1 MHYQRKHRIPCSRT
15 SQEVRELKFKR
26 TFFNATSISRTSQEV
41 RELKYRPETGQRH
54 LAHVAPRKRG
64 MGCISPYRSA
74 AAVSRRRTLQEIQ
87 EEGWSAFKR
96 FFVKCRGAPLKQA
109 ES

>member
-41 RELKYRPETGQRH
+41 RELKYKTVMHKGEAAMSH
-54 LAHVAPRKRG
+54 LA
-64 MGCISPYRSA
+64 
-74 AAVSRRRTLQEIQ
+74 
-87 EEGWSAFKR
+87 
-96 FFVKCRGAPLKQA
+96 RGA
-109 ES
+109 